1 MQLPSMFFFS
11 KMCYLIILQSI
22 INFPVLVREF
32 VFGLYFKW
40 YTVVIHVSKVLQKLY
55 MYFGKIGKD
64 FQAGG
69 GSVVS
74 VRKQGVG

>member
-55 MYFGKIGKD
+55 FGKIGKD
-64 FQAGG
+64 FQAGS
-69 GSVVS
+69 GSGVG

>member
-1 MQLPSMFFFS
+1 
-11 KMCYLIILQSI
+11 MCYLIILQSI

-55 MYFGKIGKD
+55 FGKIGIKD